1 MYASPSVTT
10 IDQPTYEEGK
20 YAAKMLIEMIEEND
34 DFYKSEVFDCNINW
48 EESTDL

>member
-1 MYASPSVTT
+1 MQANPSVTT

-34 DFYKSEVFDCNINW
+34 DFYKSEVFKCNINW